1 MPAPSSLT
9 PTKSLHSP
17 AAAAADFV
25 VIGVARSRRAACYLR
40 SRTCPLSRRQT
51 VPCYPGFST
60 SRTAAARGGGARARG
75 DARRRSPAGGKM
87 FAVNGDAGSPFDC
100 TGAGRGTCAG
110 AGGAATAA
118 AAPGEAAPGKR
129 CVAHGGRAQPAGAW
143 TMRGTRRR
151 VHEAHARRL
160 QVAAETR
167 DHAAP
172 CRALAASSARSPTP
186 TSRWSRRRTAPRR
199 EPRGRARRRVT
210 CRGRAA
216 RPSAYCAGGWSAF
229 CVLNGGW
236 RKQAPARGTRG
247 LFLSAGASGCTPRGV
262 ETRERDTRVAD
273 RIRLASRERV
283 RGRRRRSAR
292 RNRTVGSTAGACTTS
307 TARAPRLDGSLP
319 RAAAPGT

>member
-1 MPAPSSLT
+1 MPAPWSLT

-25 VIGVARSRRAACYLR
+25 VIGVTRSRRAACYLR

-118 AAPGEAAPGKR
+118 AAPGEEAPGKR
-129 CVAHGGRAQPAGAW
+129 CVAHGGRSQPAGAW

-199 EPRGRARRRVT
+199 EPRGRART
-210 CRGRAA
+210 G
-216 RPSAYCAGGWSAF
+216 
-229 CVLNGGW
+229 
-236 RKQAPARGTRG
+236 
-247 LFLSAGASGCTPRGV
+247 
-262 ETRERDTRVAD
+262 
-273 RIRLASRERV
+273 
-283 RGRRRRSAR
+283 
-292 RNRTVGSTAGACTTS
+292 GACS
-307 TARAPRLDGSLP
+307 
-319 RAAAPGT
+319 